1 MLVLGLGDFIAVHIY
16 HSQAVAGVVGLA
28 AAWVLVKS
36 LLALTAETF
45 RGFKRFWPA
54 TLYNGLAVD
63 SVLVLAFGT
72 MWIAGVRPSLREA
85 VAVSVVATGVA
96 LRRRPRD
103 AAPERVSKL
112 TTRATSE
119 PAKWSRSRGRSW

>member
-16 HSQAVAGVVGLA
+16 HSDAVAGVVGLA

-63 SVLVLAFGT
+63 SVLVLAFGA
-72 MWIAGVRPSLREA
+72 MWIAGVHPSLSEA
-85 VAVSVVATGVA
+85 VAVSVAATGVA
-96 LRRRPRD
+96 LLAGLAMLRPSVSPPHRRGRRRG
-103 AAPERVSKL
+103 
-112 TTRATSE
+112 